1 MRISKPERFY
11 LYHGVVR
18 INLSNHARKRLREK
32 GLTVAD
38 VRNVLQG
45 RGASHPSPRKR
56 TEKGRALSGE
66 RINVVYTEAKAG
78 EFRIVSVVTPDR
90 R

>member
-1 MRISKPERFY
+1 VKVYLSK
-11 LYHGVVR
+11 
-18 INLSNHARKRLREK
+18 HARKRLRER

-45 RGASHPSPRKR
+45 RGPAHPSAKKR
-56 TEKGRALSGE
+56 TQKGRAVSGE

-78 EFRIVSVVTPDR
+78 QFRIVSVITPDR
-90 R
+90 K

>member
-1 MRISKPERFY
+1 MRVRLSK
-11 LYHGVVR
+11 
-18 INLSNHARKRLREK
+18 HASKRLRDR
-32 GLTVAD
+32 GLSVAD

-45 RGASHPSPRKR
+45 RGPAHPSAKKR

-78 EFRIVSVVTPDR
+78 EFRIVSVITPDR
-90 R
+90 K

>member
-1 MRISKPERFY
+1 MKID
-11 LYHGVVR
+11 
-18 INLSNHARKRLREK
+18 LSDHARRRLRDK

-45 RGASHPSPRKR
+45 RGPSHPSAKKR
-56 TEKGRALSGE
+56 TEKGRAISGE
-66 RINVVYTEAKAG
+66 RIDVVYTEAKAG

>member
-1 MRISKPERFY
+1 VKVY
-11 LYHGVVR
+11 L
-18 INLSNHARKRLREK
+18 SMHARRRLRQK

-45 RGASHPSPRKR
+45 RGSAHPSDKKR
-56 TEKGRALSGE
+56 TEKGRAVSGE

-78 EFRIVSVVTPDR
+78 QFRIVSVITPDR
-90 R
+90 K

>member
-1 MRISKPERFY
+1 MKID
-11 LYHGVVR
+11 
-18 INLSNHARKRLREK
+18 LSGHARRRLRGK

-38 VRNVLQG
+38 VRNVLQD
-45 RGASHPSPRKR
+45 RGPSHPSAKKR
-56 TEKGRALSGE
+56 TALGRATSGE

>member
-1 MRISKPERFY
+1 MGI
-11 LYHGVVR
+11 VN

-32 GLTVAD
+32 GLTVTD

-45 RGASHPSPRKR
+45 RGPTHPSAKKR
-56 TEKGRALSGE
+56 TQKGTAVSGE

-78 EFRIVSVVTPDR
+78 QFRIVSVITPDR
-90 R
+90 K

>member
-1 MRISKPERFY
+1 M
-11 LYHGVVR
+11 GVVKIR
-18 INLSNHARKRLREK
+18 LSQHARLRLREK

-45 RGASHPSPRKR
+45 RARTHTSPKKR
-56 TEKGRALSGE
+56 TEKGRTPSGE

-90 R
+90 K

>member
-1 MRISKPERFY
+1 MNID
-11 LYHGVVR
+11 
-18 INLSNHARKRLREK
+18 LSNHARRRLRDK
-32 GLTVAD
+32 GLTVTD

-45 RGASHPSPRKR
+45 RGPSHPSPKKRKAW
-56 TEKGRALSGE
+56 GRAISGE
-66 RINVVYTEAKAG
+66 RIDVVYTEAKAE

>member
-1 MRISKPERFY
+1 LRLGLGP
-11 LYHGVVR
+11 YHGSVK
-18 INLSNHARKRLREK
+18 INLSDHARRRLREK

-45 RGASHPSPRKR
+45 RGPAHSSAKKR
-56 TEKGRALSGE
+56 TQKGRAVSGE

-78 EFRIVSVVTPDR
+78 QFRIVSVITPDR
-90 R
+90 K